1 MERMYRQQ
9 EEKDDGWRIL
19 DGVALPFD
27 LAEALAQ
34 EEYERAQRVREERER
49 QRQLQ
54 KQLEESEAQTRATQA
69 SAPGKSLCW
78 KEPFRFWGGPILKVL
93 SAEDV
98 NRDAA
103 AVDARLQ
110 DADEKRRK
118 SAWHKLVASRG
129 EYRKLA
135 PLPEDWRER
144 LDELEGTCP
153 NFAEVIDYLR
163 AMCALAELS
172 DGVLHLD
179 PMLFDGPPG
188 VGKSLFAERMT
199 RFLGSGFRRINM
211 ENAQT
216 NAQLA
221 GSDEFWANSK
231 GGAVQEAL
239 VEGDWANP
247 MFFVDEVDKPSAGMS
262 YDPIAA
268 LYGLLEPATAAT
280 FHDQSTPS
288 IHLDASHIY
297 WILTS
302 NSAERVPEP
311 ILSRVRRFDI
321 PSPTP
326 EQAVR
331 ILNNIFNELQV
342 GLKLRAPFDP
352 LDQEVIAAL
361 LLVSPRRQRQLLRE
375 GIGRALFH
383 GRYRIISADLRVP
396 PDGEGEEEGPKVKEY
411 YNGSET
417 KQFGFC

>member
-1 MERMYRQQ
+1 MERMYRQ
-9 EEKDDGWRIL
+9 EVEDDGWRIL

-27 LAEALAQ
+27 LAEELAQ
-34 EEYERAQRVREERER
+34 EEYERAERVREER

-54 KQLEESEAQTRATQA
+54 EHVAESETQFRATPVKRPSKCLSWQ
-69 SAPGKSLCW
+69 
-78 KEPFRFWGGPILKVL
+78 EPFRCWGGPTLKVL

-98 NRDAA
+98 DRDAS
-103 AVDARLQ
+103 AVDARIQ
-110 DADEKRRK
+110 EADEKRHK
-118 SAWHKLVASRG
+118 SALHKLIASRG

-135 PLPEDWRER
+135 RVPDDWREQ
-144 LDELEGTCP
+144 LDEIEAACP

-163 AMCALAELS
+163 AMCALAELT
-172 DGVLHLD
+172 DGVLRLD
-179 PMLFDGPPG
+179 PMLLNGPPG

-221 GSDEFWANSK
+221 GSDEFWSNSK
-231 GGAVQEAL
+231 GGAVQEVL

-247 MFFVDEVDKPSAGMS
+247 VFFVDEVDKANPGMT

-280 FHDQSTPS
+280 FHDQSMPG
-288 IHLDASHIY
+288 IHLDASRIY
-297 WILTS
+297 WILTC
-302 NSAERVPEP
+302 NWAERVPEP
-311 ILSRVRRFDI
+311 IMSRVRRFDV

-331 ILNNIFNELQV
+331 ILNNIFGELQV
-342 GLKLRAPFDP
+342 ELKLPAPFDP
-352 LDQEVIAAL
+352 LGKEIVVAL
-361 LLVSPRRQRQLLRE
+361 VLVSPRRQRQLVRE
-375 GIGRALFH
+375 AIGRALFH
-383 GRYRIISADLRVP
+383 GRHRIISADLCLP
-396 PDGEGEEEGPKVKEY
+396 PEGEGREEEWVNEKEY

-417 KQFGFC
+417 KKFGFC